1 MQFLHDIRKHVKDFE
16 SQASNEIH
24 RFLDFLLEKYETM
37 QPKPAVVAPPQPP
50 VADAGTSTPVVAPEP
65 VAAPVV
71 DAPATAPVAA
81 NAAAPVAP
89 APAAD
94 PVPAAPVADGTAVVT
109 DPV

>member
-50 VADAGTSTPVVAPEP
+50 VADA
-65 VAAPVV
+65 
-71 DAPATAPVAA
+71 
-81 NAAAPVAP
+81 
-89 APAAD
+89 
-94 PVPAAPVADGTAVVT
+94 
-109 DPV
+109 